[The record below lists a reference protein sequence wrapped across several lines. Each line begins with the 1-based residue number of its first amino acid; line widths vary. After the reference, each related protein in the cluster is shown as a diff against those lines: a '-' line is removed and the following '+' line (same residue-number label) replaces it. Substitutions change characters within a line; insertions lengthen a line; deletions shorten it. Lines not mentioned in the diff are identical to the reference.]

1 MSTSSAI
8 KNVCPVDL
16 HPLPDVQATSAA
28 GLKVAVAIARGAQGE
43 WHKLGFDARARLLL
57 RAARRILARRQE
69 VLELLHDE
77 AGKTPGD
84 VLMGEAL
91 GALQYVQ
98 DWVKVAKPHLQPRK
112 LEMSPIAFPGKSGT
126 IDLLPR
132 GVVAVIAPW
141 NFPLANFFKPVFA
154 ALLCGNTVVLKPSE
168 LSPRMGEWFT
178 TVLTDVL
185 PKNVLT
191 VVQGGPEV
199 GSALVRAGV
208 DAVTFTGS
216 TASGREVAKACA
228 EVLVPVSLE
237 LGGKDAALVLAD
249 CHLERT
255 VAGIMYWALA
265 NSGQS
270 CGAIERVFVEEPI
283 ADRFI
288 DALSTAVSRLRVTP
302 EARTSDIGPLA
313 NARQLAVV
321 EQHVKD
327 AVAKGAVVRCGGKRT
342 GDGLWFQPTVLDR
355 CTPQMLVMREPTFGP
370 VIAVT
375 RTPNG
380 ELGVEE
386 ANDCEYGLNAS
397 VWSRNID
404 RATAL
409 ARGFQVGTA
418 YVNNHGFT
426 GAMPAAPWTG
436 VKKSGYGVANSTFA
450 LSHYTRPRTVVV
462 DKNTGADAW
471 WFPMDS
477 ALEELGHRL
486 SEAQLGNVLAAAKVP
501 LLLAQRQKAVL
512 DFVKT
517 GKRLE
522 RATKTAVS
530 LKGTLARGLTK
541 AMELGKRLNPPLTT
555 RERSWGVAAMETIF
569 TSDPNDKNRIDPVAP
584 EIADAF
590 LDDAYRN
597 LPFTGQVGMRAS
609 LAALGLLGPAIAKRQ
624 LKSFDSLPADERLE
638 VLQSLWNSNL
648 YVLRQITLLMK
659 TSGALTHATTT
670 RLHRELSV
678 TPNVPAP
685 KNELRS

>member
-1 MSTSSAI
+1 MSL

-16 HPLPDVQATSAA
+16 HPLPDVEATSAA

-43 WHKLGFDARARLLL
+43 WSALGFDRRAKLLL
-57 RAARRILARRQE
+57 SAAKQILARRQE

-98 DWVKVAKPHLQPRK
+98 DWVKVAKPHLKQRRLAMNP
-112 LEMSPIAFPGKSGT
+112 LAFPGKSGT
-126 IDLLPR
+126 IDLVPR

-168 LSPRMGEWFT
+168 LSPRMGAWFT
-178 TVLTDVL
+178 GVLSQVL

-191 VVQGGPEV
+191 VVQGGPQV
-199 GSALVRAGV
+199 GQALVRAGV

-228 EVLVPVSLE
+228 EALIPVSLE

-249 CHLERT
+249 CNLERT

-265 NSGQS
+265 NAGQS
-270 CGAIERVFVEEPI
+270 CGAIERVFVEEAI

-288 DALSTAVSRLRVTP
+288 DALATAVSRLRVTH
-302 EARTSDIGPLA
+302 ESRTSDVGPLA
-313 NARQLAVV
+313 NARQLELV
-321 EQHVKD
+321 EAHVKD
-327 AVAKGAVVRCGGKRT
+327 AVAKGAVVLCGGKRT

-380 ELGVEE
+380 ELGVQE

-397 VWSRNID
+397 VWSQNFE
-404 RATAL
+404 RATKL
-409 ARGFQVGTA
+409 ARGFEVGTA

-462 DKNTGADAW
+462 DKNSGADAW
-471 WFPMDS
+471 WFPMDA

-501 LLLAQRQKAVL
+501 LLLAQRQRAVL
-512 DFVKT
+512 DFVRS

-522 RATKTAVS
+522 RAASAAVS
-530 LKGTLARGLTK
+530 LKGTVARTVTK
-541 AMELGKRLNPPLTT
+541 AMALGRRMHPPLTKK
-555 RERSWGVAAMETIF
+555 ERSWGVAAMETIF
-569 TSDPNDKNRIDPVAP
+569 TSDPHDENRIDPVAP
-584 EIADAF
+584 ELADSM
-590 LDDAYRN
+590 LDDAFKN
-597 LPFTGQVGMRAS
+597 LPFTGQVGMRVS
-609 LAALGLLGPAIAKRQ
+609 LATLGLLGPAIAKRT
-624 LKSFDSLPADERLE
+624 LKPFDALPPAERLE
-638 VLQSLWNSNL
+638 VLQSLWNSDL
-648 YVLRQITLLMK
+648 YLLRQITLLMK
-659 TSGALTHATTT
+659 TTGALTHATTT
-670 RLHRELSV
+670 RIHRELSV

>member
-1 MSTSSAI
+1 MSTLI
-8 KNVCPVDL
+8 ENVCPVDL
-16 HPLPDVQATSAA
+16 HKLPAVEATSPA
-28 GLKVAVAIARGAQGE
+28 GLKVAVALARGAQGE
-43 WHKLGFDARARLLL
+43 WAHKSFDARAKLLL
-57 RAARRILARRQE
+57 AAAKQILARRQE

-98 DWVKVAKPHLQPRK
+98 DWVKVAKPHLKSRK
-112 LEMSPIAFPGKSGT
+112 LDMSPVAFPGKSGT
-126 IDLLPR
+126 IDLVPR
-132 GVVAVIAPW
+132 GVVAIIAPW

-178 TVLTDVL
+178 KVLTSVL

-191 VVQGGPEV
+191 VVQGGREV
-199 GSALVRAGV
+199 GQNLIKAGV

-216 TASGREVAKACA
+216 TQSGREVAKACA
-228 EVLVPVSLE
+228 EALVPVSLE
-237 LGGKDAALVLAD
+237 LGGKDCALVLAD
-249 CHLERT
+249 CNLERT

-265 NSGQS
+265 NTGQS
-270 CGAIERVFVEEPI
+270 CGAIERVFVEDAI

-288 DALSTAVSRLRVTP
+288 DKLATAVARLRITP
-302 EARTSDIGPLA
+302 ESRTSDIGPLA

-321 EQHVKD
+321 EAHVKD
-327 AVAKGAVVRCGGKRT
+327 AVQKGARVLCGGQRT
-342 GDGLWFQPTVLDR
+342 GDGLFFQPTVLDR
-355 CTPQMLVMREPTFGP
+355 CTNAMLVMREPTFGP
-370 VIAVT
+370 VIAVC
-375 RTPNG
+375 RTGGG
-380 ELGVEE
+380 ELGVQE

-397 VWSRNID
+397 VWSQNFD
-404 RATAL
+404 RATKL
-409 ARGFQVGTA
+409 ARMFEVGTA

-450 LSHYTRPRTVVV
+450 LSHYTRPRTIVI
-462 DKNTGADAW
+462 DRNSGADAW
-471 WFPMDS
+471 WFPMDA

-501 LLLAQRQKAVL
+501 LLLVQRQRAVL
-512 DFVKT
+512 DFVKS

-522 RATKTAVS
+522 RASKAAVS
-530 LKGTLARGLTK
+530 LRGTLARGITK
-541 AMELGKRLNPPLTT
+541 ALELGKRFNPPLT
-555 RERSWGVAAMETIF
+555 RKERSWGVAAMETIF
-569 TSDPNDKNRIDPVAP
+569 TSDPRDKNRIDPVEP

-597 LPFTGQVGMRAS
+597 LPLTGQVGMRVS
-609 LAALGLLGPAIAKRQ
+609 LAALAVLGPVIAKRQ
-624 LKSFDSLPADERLE
+624 LKSFDELPADERLE
-638 VLQSLWNSNL
+638 VLQALWNSDL
-648 YVLRQITLLMK
+648 YLLRQVTLLMK
-659 TSGALTHATTT
+659 TTGALTHATTT